1 MVTLPERSKRVMH
14 AHSGHANPARRG
26 PVVLAT
32 DGTSRS
38 GAVVL
43 AARLLADR
51 LDVPVEVVSVLE
63 PGTTSSPPP
72 RLDGHDDA
80 EIVEARHHA
89 RETAVCDYV
98 CRYSGGA
105 SPVRIH
111 LRDGDAATQIV
122 RFARDVSA
130 TMIVVG
136 PVRHRLSDAEATEV
150 LRSADCPVLSV
161 PPGFT
166 GLPRTVAVAVDSGS
180 SSVRAAR
187 TALLLVADGGSVV
200 LTHALP
206 PLDGPAAPS
215 AELAPDTTD
224 VVRVLFEQLKAELAP
239 AVPGGVKLETR
250 VVVDRE
256 ASLDGFT
263 RRHTGPTVMLEVD
276 DPDAEARLAM

>member
-14 AHSGHANPARRG
+14 AHSDHANPARRG

-51 LDVPVEVVSVLE
+51 LDVPLEVVSVLE
-63 PGTTSSPPP
+63 PGTTGSPPP
-72 RLDGHDDA
+72 RLDVHDDA
-80 EIVEARHHA
+80 EIVEARYHA

-105 SPVRIH
+105 SPARIH

-136 PVRHRLSDAEATEV
+136 PVRHRLSDAEAAEV

-161 PPGFT
+161 PPGFR

-180 SSVRAAR
+180 SSVRAAQ

-215 AELAPDTTD
+215 AEPDTAD
-224 VVRVLFEQLKAELAP
+224 GVRVLFEHLKAELAP

-263 RRHTGPTVMLEVD
+263 RRNTGPTVMLEVD